1 MKNYKHLPLKLL
13 VLFSL
18 ISAYGC
24 SDKDLPTP
32 GDQKDFNA
40 SVLRENQMMQYFA
53 GNHLGQTILK
63 YAQAD
68 LDNDGR
74 EDLIV
79 IFNVDIGKNMM
90 SVIRFQG
97 VDLVETNAVPA
108 PVSDQM
114 IQFKDIDKKPPLEFI
129 IQGRKGAKVGY
140 AIFRVEDGKLADLFG
155 EGMEDC
161 C

>member
-1 MKNYKHLPLKLL
+1 MKNYGHLLLKLL
-13 VLFSL
+13 VLLFL

-24 SDKDLPTP
+24 SEKDTPTP
-32 GDQKDFNA
+32 GDQKDFDA
-40 SVLRENQMMQYFA
+40 SVLGENQMMQYFV
-53 GNHLGQTILK
+53 GNHPGQTILK

-74 EDLIV
+74 QDLIV
-79 IFNVDIGKNMM
+79 IFSIEKGKNMM
-90 SVIRFQG
+90 SVIRYQG

-114 IQFKDIDKKPPLEFI
+114 IQFKNIDKKPPLEFI
-129 IQGRKGAKVGY
+129 LQGRKGAKVGY
-140 AIFRVEDGKLADLFG
+140 AIFRVEGGKLADLFG